1 MGRFAAEPYLSQQPP
16 SRPPSNGLG
25 VAGFVVSLV
34 AFITCPLVSVVG
46 MIMSFIAMFRE
57 PRGLAIAGFII
68 GLLGSLVMLVVVL
81 FFGAAL
87 LVFGT
92 AISIA
97 GFKGIE
103 ATWEM
108 IEIAEAVADYRTAT
122 GAHPGSLESLTNIA
136 ADERTDPWG
145 KPYEYAISADG
156 SSFTLKTL
164 GEDGVAGTGDDIPL
178 DKAFI
183 DTP

>member
-1 MGRFAAEPYLSQQPP
+1 MGRFAAEPYLSPQPQT
-16 SRPPSNGLG
+16 RPPSNGLG

-34 AFITCPLVSVVG
+34 GFFACPLVSVVG

-57 PRGLAIAGFII
+57 PRGLAIAGFVI

-87 LVFGT
+87 VVFGS

-97 GFKGIE
+97 GFKGVE
-103 ATWEM
+103 ATGEM
-108 IEIAEAVADYRTAT
+108 IDIGEAVAEHRQAMGSY
-122 GAHPGSLESLTNIA
+122 PKSLESLSSLA

-145 KPYEYAISADG
+145 RPYEYSISADG
-156 SSFTLKTL
+156 SSFSLKTL
-164 GEDGVAGTGDDIPL
+164 GEDGVANTPDDILL
-178 DKAFI
+178 DRIFI
-183 DTP
+183 DNP

>member
-1 MGRFAAEPYLSQQPP
+1 MGRFAAEPYVSQQP
-16 SRPPSNGLG
+16 STRPPSNGLG

-34 AFITCPLVSVVG
+34 GFLACPLVSVVG

-57 PRGLAIAGFII
+57 PRGFAIAGFVI
-68 GLLGSLVMLVVVL
+68 GLLGSLVMLVIAL
-81 FFGAAL
+81 FFGAAM
-87 LVFGT
+87 LVFGA

-103 ATWEM
+103 ATGEM
-108 IEIAEAVADYRTAT
+108 IEIGEAVVDYRKAT
-122 GAHPGSLESLTNIA
+122 GAYPGSLESLTNVA

-145 KPYEYAISADG
+145 KPYEYVLSADG

-164 GEDGVAGTGDDIPL
+164 GEDGVAGTPDDIAL
-178 DKAFI
+178 DKVFI
-183 DTP
+183 DAP